1 MERGPRII
9 RHMIRFSQSL
19 QNVLASTGWPQKE
32 LARRAGVSATNVS
45 RWLGCKGLPDR
56 QALGKV
62 IEVLPEELAPPLIA
76 AWVYDAL
83 PPNAD
88 RLVGI
93 VSKNPSSKV
102 EEVPPD
108 EWPSELNRTTRRKF
122 IDFSRLATRHPD
134 VMEIVNVLHAAA
146 MRAASTGSKLK

>member
-1 MERGPRII
+1 
-9 RHMIRFSQSL
+9 MIRFSQRL
-19 QNVLASTGWPQKE
+19 QDVLASTGWPQNE

-56 QALGKV
+56 LALGKV

-93 VSKNPSSKV
+93 VSKKPSSKL
-102 EEVPPD
+102 EEAPPD
-108 EWPSELNRTTRRKF
+108 DWPSELNLASRRKF
-122 IDFSRLATRHPD
+122 IDFSRLASKHPD
-134 VMEIVNVLHAAA
+134 VMEIVDVLHAAA
-146 MRAASTGSKLK
+146 MRAASTGDKVE